1 MKKIIEMIP
10 SRFSLIPT
18 GRDLAINKGG
28 SKINISPLILR
39 GNTRGIND
47 CVSMCLSP
55 SKISKGGSKNEISPL
70 LVRGNIT
77 LFQHL
82 LRRFISRKMAPS
94 IPKHIVLSLMLLF
107 SLVSCYQMP
116 TKEKE
121 IDCPLP
127 PSQLCIPQKWN
138 GVALDT
144 SSQSR
149 VNSDHWYV
157 FERVAQLN
165 SPADE
170 WSLSF
175 IDDHLAIM
183 TFSDDDFQRMVLV
196 RVLRENK
203 ARVISGLSLPII
215 GSFGGAA
222 VNNNKVIFAAKEK
235 RIIPRDQMYDG
246 SENMVDLRK
255 GYVATSD
262 LYEAILDGDLLN
274 AVNQTGAS
282 LHFSD
287 FSWESHPSLSADGS
301 VLFFSSDRPN
311 NNKGTDIWFSI
322 RKSYDSWSEPINCGD
337 NINSDCDELTPF
349 ISKNGKELYFSSS
362 GHETVGGYDIFVSKV
377 SEKFWQLI
385 RSNDM
390 DGLNNSDD
398 LFSEAENLR
407 PPLNTPS
414 DEIFPSSPDDCDSLL
429 YYSSDQDKEESM
441 ISMKGGFDIYVRRK
455 VVPAKR
461 DEQIAAQNNI
471 DIKLEV
477 EEPKNLIVLE
487 DPEIAI
493 TRFFKM
499 QGYIRDL
506 ETKQPIA
513 NADISIKQIDTVSN
527 TAEETMQ
534 MKTASSGEYKV
545 WLKKGE
551 QYEITAQHNEYF
563 YDTQRI
569 KIREGDT
576 TTLIN
581 TDFYLPQ
588 MFQLRIN
595 FPTDVYD
602 YPYRFVLDSN
612 GVETDQTWQDAIKKL
627 ADNIIKYQSQIV
639 KVQLVGH
646 TDDVGTVG
654 YNNTLGK
661 NRVNF
666 VIDRL
671 VENGVPRKLLE
682 GRSAGELEPL
692 IRKESEEIEDHRKRL
707 RRVTLQKVLKEK

>member
-1 MKKIIEMIP
+1 MKKVINTIP
-10 SRFSLIPT
+10 PRPPLTI
-18 GRDLAINKGG
+18 KGG
-28 SKINISPLILR
+28 SKNVIFPLIIFRSQLV
-39 GNTRGIND
+39 GVKKNTRGINSLFNNFLQ
-47 CVSMCLSP
+47 CSIRRGMPHFSQNLLI
-55 SKISKGGSKNEISPL
+55 ISLI
-70 LVRGNIT
+70 
-77 LFQHL
+77 LF
-82 LRRFISRKMAPS
+82 F
-94 IPKHIVLSLMLLF
+94 VLI
-107 SLVSCYQMP
+107 SCYQIP

-170 WSLSF
+170 WSLAF
-175 IDDHLAIM
+175 IDDHSAIM

-203 ARVISGLSLPII
+203 ARVISGLSLPMI
-215 GSFGGAA
+215 GSFGGAS
-222 VNNNKVIFAAKEK
+222 VFDNKVVFAAKEK
-235 RIIPRDQMYDG
+235 RIIPKDMEYNG
-246 SENMVDLRK
+246 SETMVDLNK

-274 AVNQTGAS
+274 AVNQTGSS

-287 FSWESHPSLSADGS
+287 FSWESHPSLSADGR
-301 VLFFSSDRPN
+301 VLFFSSDRPYKK
-311 NNKGTDIWFSI
+311 KGTEIWFSV
-322 RKSYDSWSEPINCGD
+322 RKNDGSWSKPINCGD

-349 ISKNGKELYFSSS
+349 ICKNGKELYFSSS

-377 SEKFWQLI
+377 KDKFWQLVD
-385 RSNDM
+385 SKDFE
-390 DGLNNSDD
+390 GLKNSDE
-398 LFSEAENLR
+398 LFTEAENLR
-407 PPLNTPS
+407 PPLNTAS

-429 YYSSDQDKEESM
+429 YYSSNQDKEESM
-441 ISMKGGFDIYVRRK
+441 ISMKGGYDIYVRRK

-461 DEQIAAQNNI
+461 AEQIAAQNNI
-471 DIKLEV
+471 DIKLDV

-513 NADISIKQIDTVSN
+513 NADISIRQIDTLSN

-534 MKTASSGEYKV
+534 MKSGSFGEYKV

-551 QYEITAQHNEYF
+551 QYEITAQQNEYF
-563 YDTQRI
+563 YDSQRI
-569 KIREGDT
+569 IISQGDT
-576 TTLIN
+576 TSLIN
-581 TDFYLPQ
+581 RDFYLPQ

-602 YPYRFVLDSN
+602 DPYRFVLDSN
-612 GVETDQTWQDAIKKL
+612 GVETAQTWQDAIKKL
-627 ADNIIKYQSQIV
+627 SENIIKYQNQIV

-646 TDDVGTVG
+646 TDDVGTVA

-671 VENGVPRKLLE
+671 VENGVSRKLLE

-692 IRKESEEIEDHRKRL
+692 IRKENEELDAYRKRL